1 MNVLLTGASGFVGSH
16 VLDALAQ
23 RGIPAR
29 VLLRRSSSRKFI
41 SQHLPGLQICEGSI
55 QQPDTLA
62 PAMAGVTHVIHCA
75 GLVKALRIREFYE
88 ANQLG
93 TRHVVAAANAAGVQ
107 RLIHVSS
114 LAAAGPG
121 TAQQPARES
130 DTPRPV
136 SEYGRSKLAGEQE
149 VARHC
154 APEFVILRPP
164 AVYGPRDGEF
174 LRLFKS
180 VRAGLLPDVGCG
192 RQPLSLVFVEDLARV
207 IVECLE
213 HPRAPGKVFFVSHPE
228 IQSAGGF
235 GARVAQALHRRP
247 LRVPIP
253 IPLLW
258 PVCWGQELVS
268 RVTRRANVLS
278 GQKYAELRAP
288 GWVCD
293 GSRLQNELGLA
304 CPTALAEGVRRTVAA
319 YRRDGWL

>member
-1 MNVLLTGASGFVGSH
+1 
-16 VLDALAQ
+16 
-23 RGIPAR
+23 
-29 VLLRRSSSRKFI
+29 
-41 SQHLPGLQICEGSI
+41 
-55 QQPDTLA
+55 
-62 PAMAGVTHVIHCA
+62 
-75 GLVKALRIREFYE
+75 
-88 ANQLG
+88 
-93 TRHVVAAANAAGVQ
+93 
-107 RLIHVSS
+107 
-114 LAAAGPG
+114 
-121 TAQQPARES
+121 
-130 DTPRPV
+130 
-136 SEYGRSKLAGEQE
+136 
-149 VARHC
+149 
-154 APEFVILRPP
+154 
-164 AVYGPRDGEF
+164 
-174 LRLFKS
+174 
-180 VRAGLLPDVGCG
+180 
-192 RQPLSLVFVEDLARV
+192 VFVEDLARV
-207 IVECLE
+207 IVDCLE